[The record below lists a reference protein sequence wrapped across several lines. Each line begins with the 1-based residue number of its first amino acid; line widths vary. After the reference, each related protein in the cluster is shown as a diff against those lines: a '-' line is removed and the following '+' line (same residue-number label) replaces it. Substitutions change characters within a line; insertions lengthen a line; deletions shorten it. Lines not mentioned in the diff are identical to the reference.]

1 MSELELK
8 FQVPASALPG
18 VRRALGAG
26 KVQRLHLQAR
36 YFDTA
41 DGLLASRQLALRLR
55 QEGTDW
61 VQTLKGSTG
70 HLAER
75 EEHAVALG
83 GSGRGGPVLD
93 VQRHRDSAVGQAL
106 LRLLQAQP
114 EAALQQVYATDVW
127 RTHRVLSR
135 GGARIELALDEG
147 RVVAGDAE
155 HALCELEFELKSGP
169 PAALFE
175 LAQAWCARHGL
186 WLDSVS
192 KAQRGLLL
200 ARGLAHAEPV
210 KAEAPAIG
218 RKTGAAHTLA
228 LIVNSALAQVLP
240 NASEVAAGSP
250 APEHVHQ
257 LRIGL
262 RRLRTALRE
271 LPALR
276 VPAGFDWPAT
286 DAQALEAAFAALG
299 AARDDQAVAAAITA
313 RLQAAGA
320 PWPQWPAAEAAPA
333 APADTVRSAAFQHAL
348 IGLLAFTHR
357 ALSQPDDSDA
367 PQALFGERLQHLHR
381 QVTKAAKR
389 FDTLPVAEQHRV
401 RKRLKRLRYLA
412 EFVAPLYRR
421 TDTERYLRALRP
433 AQDALGQHNDEA
445 VAEAAYR
452 RVAPDEPRAWF
463 AVGWLQAQQAASARQ
478 CTKAL
483 GQVAKAKPFWRPG
496 RKKPK
501 AG

>member
-1 MSELELK
+1 MAELELK
-8 FQVPASALPG
+8 FQMPSATLPA
-18 VRRALGAG
+18 VRRALSAG
-26 KVQRLHLQAR
+26 KTQRVHLQAR

-41 DGLLASRQLALRLR
+41 DGLLAAQGLALRLR
-55 QEGTDW
+55 QEGRAW

-70 HLAER
+70 HLAQR
-75 EEHAVALG
+75 EEHDVPLG
-83 GSGRGGPVLD
+83 AGGRGGPTLD

-106 LRLLQAQP
+106 LRLLQTHP
-114 EAALQQVYATDVW
+114 ESALQQVYATDVW

-147 RVVAGDAE
+147 RVVAGDAK

-200 ARGLAHAEPV
+200 ARGLAFAEPV

-228 LIVNSALAQVLP
+228 LIVNSCLSQVLP

-271 LPALR
+271 LHALQ
-276 VPAGFDWPAT
+276 ATAAFEWADT
-286 DAQALEAAFAALG
+286 DAQALEAAFTALG
-299 AARDDQAVAAAITA
+299 DARDDQAVAGAITA

-320 PWPQWPAAEAAPA
+320 PWPEWPAAESAPA

-357 ALSQPDDSDA
+357 ALSQTDDSDA
-367 PQALFGERLQHLHR
+367 PLAVFSERLQHLHR

-389 FDTLPVAEQHRV
+389 FEALPIAEQHRV
-401 RKRLKRLRYLA
+401 RKQLKRLRYLA
-412 EFVAPLYRR
+412 EFAAPLYRR
-421 TDTERYLRALRP
+421 ADADKYLRALRP

-452 RVAPDEPRAWF
+452 RVASDEPRAWF
-463 AVGWLQAQQAASARQ
+463 AVGWLLAQQAESARQ
-478 CTKAL
+478 CAKAL
-483 GQVAKAKPFWRPG
+483 GKVAEAEPFWRPG

>member
-1 MSELELK
+1 MAELELK
-8 FQVPASALPG
+8 FQVPAAALAA
-18 VRRALGAG
+18 VRRALNAG

-41 DGLLASRQLALRLR
+41 DGLLASQYLALRLR
-55 QEGTDW
+55 QEGRAW

-70 HLAER
+70 HLAQR
-75 EEHAVALG
+75 EEHDVALG
-83 GSGRGGPVLD
+83 GISRGGPALD

-106 LRLLQAQP
+106 LRLLQAHP
-114 EAALQQVYATDVW
+114 ESALQQVYATDVW

-200 ARGLAHAEPV
+200 ARGLAFAEPV
-210 KAEAPAIG
+210 KAEFPAIG

-228 LIVNSALAQVLP
+228 LVVNGCLAQVLP

-271 LPALR
+271 LHPLQATAALEW
-276 VPAGFDWPAT
+276 ADA
-286 DAQALEAAFAALG
+286 DAQALEAAFTALG
-299 AARDDQAVAAAITA
+299 DARDDQAVASAITA
-313 RLQAAGA
+313 RLQGADA
-320 PWPQWPAAEAAPA
+320 PWPQWPAAETAPA
-333 APADTVRSAAFQHAL
+333 APADTVRGAAFQHAL

-357 ALSQPDDSDA
+357 TLGQADASDA
-367 PQALFGERLQHLHR
+367 PLAVFSERLQHLHR

-389 FDTLPVAEQHRV
+389 FEALPIAEQHRV
-401 RKRLKRLRYLA
+401 RKQLKRLRYLA
-412 EFVAPLYRR
+412 EFAAPLYRHA
-421 TDTERYLRALRP
+421 DADKFLRALRP

-452 RVAPDEPRAWF
+452 RVAPEEPRAWF
-463 AVGWLQAQQAASARQ
+463 AVGWLLAQQADSARQ
-478 CTKAL
+478 CAKAL
-483 GQVAKAKPFWRPG
+483 RQVAEAEPFWRPG
-496 RKKPK
+496 RKKRK
-501 AG
+501 TG